1 MRISASLQVEA
12 QSGLQVQV
20 DGCSIVAGIP
30 RTVAVAMNWRD
41 TVDAAKAAAFT
52 ARAVAAVAEPPADV
66 AGAAVN
72 ATPLGTLSD

>member
-1 MRISASLQVEA
+1 
-12 QSGLQVQV
+12 
-20 DGCSIVAGIP
+20 
-30 RTVAVAMNWRD
+30 MNWRD